1 MYWSEY
7 CSKVFSRKGTM
18 VPLKQLSKLTGFRSV
33 YLFTENDAKC
43 IKKSNSSSGMG
54 KYEVFSNELF
64 FDFDG
69 EDAFSKADNIFQT
82 SKDYY
87 NFNVS
92 MWFSGSKGYHVIIKI
107 EDMYGLDVPYSQKL
121 FVQETF
127 GKDYCDESI
136 YKHSA
141 LIRLPN
147 TIHQKTGKRK
157 VLVKE
162 HKGSELL
169 HIPYVNKPIQE
180 NFNNVEYT
188 PSTVVF
194 LELIRLMEKDVGIG
208 QRHMSMFTLAGM
220 LAGVGYKYETILDI
234 LENLNASFEEPKSK
248 AEVEIAVQGGF
259 DKPIFFEK

>member
-18 VPLKQLSKLTGFRSV
+18 VPVEQLHKLTGFRSV
-33 YLFTENDAKC
+33 YLFTQNDAQC
-43 IKKSNSSSGMG
+43 IKKSNSSSGMT

-64 FDFDG
+64 LDFDG
-69 EDAFSKADNIFQT
+69 DDALLKADNVFRACQ
-82 SKDYY
+82 DYHD
-87 NFNVS
+87 FS
-92 MWFSGSKGYHVIIKI
+92 TTMWFSGSKGYHIVIKI
-107 EDMYGLDVPYSQKL
+107 QDMFGLDVPYSQKL
-121 FVQETF
+121 FVQNAF

-136 YKHSA
+136 YKHSG

-147 TIHQKTGKRK
+147 TVHQKTGKRK

-162 HKGSELL
+162 HKGSNILE
-169 HIPYVNKPIQE
+169 IPYVDKPIQE

-248 AEVEIAVQGGF
+248 TEVEIAVQGGF